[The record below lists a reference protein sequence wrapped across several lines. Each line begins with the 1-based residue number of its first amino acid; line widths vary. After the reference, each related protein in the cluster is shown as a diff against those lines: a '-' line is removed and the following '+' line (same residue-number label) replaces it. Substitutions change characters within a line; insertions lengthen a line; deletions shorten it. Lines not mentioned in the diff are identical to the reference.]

1 MSPLVSKRPAA
12 QRDLLEHFVTLG
24 ERAGEATTLRFLQA
38 AEDTFA
44 ELAAMP
50 HMGRGRVGRERGR
63 LSRLFS
69 RPPSEP
75 DVRLA
80 PHPAL
85 QFPMFLA
92 CGLSF
97 APVLDAGEER
107 VGSPPR
113 ASLDVLASRTPAALG
128 RWAALRPVS
137 PVFPASDSSGSSV
150 A

>member
-1 MSPLVSKRPAA
+1 MLASSKRECKWEAERPVSGAA
-12 QRDLLEHFVTLG
+12 GSRSD
-24 ERAGEATTLRFLQA
+24 AG
-38 AEDTFA
+38 
-44 ELAAMP
+44 
-50 HMGRGRVGRERGR
+50 GRVARERGW

-75 DVRLA
+75 DVRLS

-107 VGSPPR
+107 VGSPPL
-113 ASLDVLASRTPAALG
+113 AYLDVLASRKPASLC
-128 RWAALRPVS
+128 RWAALRPV
-137 PVFPASDSSGSSV
+137 
-150 A
+150 